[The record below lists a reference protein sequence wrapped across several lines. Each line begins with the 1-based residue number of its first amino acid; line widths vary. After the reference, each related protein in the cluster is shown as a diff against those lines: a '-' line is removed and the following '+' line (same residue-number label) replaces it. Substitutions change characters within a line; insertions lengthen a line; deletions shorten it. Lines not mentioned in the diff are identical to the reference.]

1 VSPCDQQPPLT
12 WNAFH
17 MVIRWRDWIYRGRAG
32 AHVWSR
38 RWWGQMD
45 TAVDKALIILES
57 LDNSKTGSTLAEVA
71 EKVELPK
78 PTVHRLLSTLV
89 NRGFVARTPWNGY
102 AVGRKVI
109 ALGAAA
115 AEKDTLILAARPTL
129 WTLAELCEET
139 VQLGVLMGDQLLF
152 VERIEPENQAVR
164 IGRMPSP
171 LAELHTSGMGK
182 AILAASTDEFVGQ
195 YLKAG
200 LERFT
205 DKTVTD
211 PTLFRQEIEEIREAG
226 FAVSNEER
234 YDGVFAVGAAILN
247 REGQPIAAV
256 SIAAP
261 AHRVY
266 GARRQLLEKEVV
278 RAAAEVSQMIG
289 NSLNL

>member
-1 VSPCDQQPPLT
+1 MAV
-12 WNAFH
+12 
-17 MVIRWRDWIYRGRAG
+17 
-32 AHVWSR
+32 
-38 RWWGQMD
+38 D
-45 TAVDKALIILES
+45 TAVDKALIILEL

-71 EKVELPK
+71 EKVGLPK

-89 NRGFVARTPWNGY
+89 SRGFVARTPWNGY
-102 AVGRKVI
+102 AIGRKVI

-129 WTLAELCEET
+129 WALAEQCEET

-171 LAELHTSGMGK
+171 LTELHTSGMGK
-182 AILAASTDEFVGQ
+182 AILAASTDEFIDR
-195 YLKAG
+195 YLEAG

-205 DKTVTD
+205 DKTITD
-211 PTLFRQEIEEIREAG
+211 ARLLRQEIRDIRESG

-234 YDGVFAVGAAILN
+234 YDGVFAVGAAIRN
-247 REGQPIAAV
+247 REGQPVAAV

-266 GARRQLLEKEVV
+266 GARRQLFEREVV
-278 RAAAEVSQMIG
+278 RAAADVSQMIG
-289 NSLNL
+289 HSQVL

>member
-1 VSPCDQQPPLT
+1 MAV
-12 WNAFH
+12 
-17 MVIRWRDWIYRGRAG
+17 
-32 AHVWSR
+32 
-38 RWWGQMD
+38 D
-45 TAVDKALIILES
+45 TAVDKALIILEL

-71 EKVELPK
+71 EKVGLPK

-102 AVGRKVI
+102 AIGRKVI

-129 WTLAELCEET
+129 WALAEHCEET

-171 LAELHTSGMGK
+171 LTELHTSGMGK
-182 AILAASTDEFVGQ
+182 ALLAASTDEFIDH
-195 YLKAG
+195 YLEAG

-205 DKTVTD
+205 DKTITD
-211 PTLFRQEIEEIREAG
+211 VRQLRQEIQDIREAG

-247 REGQPIAAV
+247 REGHPVAAV

-266 GARRQLLEKEVV
+266 GGRRQLFEREVV
-278 RAAAEVSQMIG
+278 QAAADVSQMIG
-289 NSLNL
+289 HSQVL